1 MNKKK
6 YNTTSQSW
14 HNIANKDNVWVKW
27 RFEVLKNLIKK
38 NNISLEKNYNC
49 LDVGCGSNDFAL
61 NFENISSFSIDQTDV
76 DAKNLENKKKGRGSF
91 FRYDINDKDVR
102 LKNKYD
108 IVFLLDVLEHIN
120 NDKEFLESCY
130 FHIKE
135 GGFLIINVPSIPEL
149 FSKYDNAV
157 GHHRRYSKEKLKI
170 LIAESKFKI
179 ISIKYWGFFLIPLL
193 FLRKIMVNFS
203 KKNDEKIIKK
213 GMDTQPKI
221 VLSTINFLKF
231 LEMNIIKINILG
243 SSLIT
248 IIKK

>member
-1 MNKKK
+1 MNNNI
-6 YNTTSQSW
+6 YNTTNQSW
-14 HNIANKDNVWVKW
+14 HEIANKNNIWVKW

-38 NNISLEKNYNC
+38 NNISLKKNYRC
-49 LDVGCGSNDFAL
+49 LDLGCGSNDFAL
-61 NFENISSFSIDQTDV
+61 NFESISNFLIDQTDV

-91 FRYDINDKDVR
+91 FRYDINDKDVK

-108 IVFLLDVLEHIN
+108 IIFLLDVLEHIK
-120 NDKEFLESCY
+120 NDKEFLDSCY

-157 GHHRRYSKEKLKI
+157 GHYRRYSKKKIEI

-179 ISIKYWGFFLIPLL
+179 VSIKYWGFFLIPLL

-203 KKNDEKIIKK
+203 KKNDVEIIKK

-221 VLSTINFLKF
+221 VLFIIKTLKF
-231 LEMNIIKINILG
+231 LEMNFIKINILG
-243 SSLIT
+243 SSLLT